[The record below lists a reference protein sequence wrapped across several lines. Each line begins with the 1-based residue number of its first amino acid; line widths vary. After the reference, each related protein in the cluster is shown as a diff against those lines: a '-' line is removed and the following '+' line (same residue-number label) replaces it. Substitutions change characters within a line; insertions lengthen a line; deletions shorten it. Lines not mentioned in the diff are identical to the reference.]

1 MISPLQRALIF
12 TGIDQRRDK
21 NPAPMYSCH
30 MNSVAKIQAEIE
42 KLTHGEQRELARWFA
57 EMQAD
62 AWDAQIEDDVQAG
75 RLDHLIVQAET
86 DIAAG
91 RTKPLDEVLDNG

>member
-1 MISPLQRALIF
+1 MS
-12 TGIDQRRDK
+12 T
-21 NPAPMYSCH
+21 
-30 MNSVAKIQAEIE
+30 VAKIRAEIE
-42 KLTHGEQRELARWFA
+42 KLTHSEQRELAQWFA

-62 AWDAQIEDDVQAG
+62 AWDAQIEEDIQAG
-75 RLDHLIVQAET
+75 RLDYLIVQAQA